1 MIVRMWE
8 VKAHPEWMADALS
21 WVCEVGV
28 PILEDDPQHIESEVF
43 SSADNRIVVISRWR
57 GEPADIP
64 EPPRRL
70 VERPGHAWDFSVV
83 DR

>member
-8 VKAHPEWMADALS
+8 AKARPESMADALS
-21 WVCEVGV
+21 WVCDVAL
-28 PILEDDPQHIESEVF
+28 PILEVDPQHVESEVF
-43 SSADNRIVVISRWR
+43 SSADNRIVVISRWL
-57 GEPADIP
+57 GTPVEMP

-70 VERPGHAWDFSVV
+70 VERAAHAWDFSPV

>member
-8 VKAHPEWMADALS
+8 AKARSGTMADALS
-21 WVCEVGV
+21 WVCDVAL
-28 PILEDDPQHIESEVF
+28 PILEVDPQHVESEVF

-57 GEPADIP
+57 GTPVDMP
-64 EPPRRL
+64 EPPRRFI
-70 VERPGHAWDFSVV
+70 ERAGHTWDFSPV

>member
-8 VKAHPEWMADALS
+8 AKARPEAMTDALS
-21 WVCEVGV
+21 WVCEVAL
-28 PILEDDPQHIESEVF
+28 PIIEVDPQHVESEVF

-57 GEPADIP
+57 GTPVEMP
-64 EPPRRL
+64 EPPRRFI
-70 VERPGHAWDFSVV
+70 ERAGHTWDFSPV

>member
-8 VKAHPEWMADALS
+8 VKAHAEWMADALS

-28 PILEDDPQHIESEVF
+28 PVLEADPQHVESEVF

-57 GEPADIP
+57 SAPIDIP
-64 EPPRRL
+64 EPPRRF
-70 VERPGHAWDFSVV
+70 VERPGHSWDFSPV